1 MLVSSI
7 IMFSQTKSILEQSTK
22 EQLEQRLS
30 DGTKLIQRE
39 INSKWKQLEYIS
51 KMDDI
56 TGMDWNKQY
65 PALVKAAEDFEF
77 EHIFVLTNEGIG
89 YYAEDGAIRNQAEEE
104 FFHLVKGDT
113 RAITEPYVEASKK
126 RSIVTIT
133 VPIKKGNQVQGT
145 LCGVISLYSV
155 NENVQNIKFGTT
167 GYGFLLNTNGNF
179 VAHHDMSYVYNNVSV
194 LEPSE
199 GEKDLSE
206 LAFMVEKLKKNEFGT
221 EYVKQQ
227 GKEFLATYQKVE
239 GTNWMLCVLV
249 SEDEI
254 LSGVEGLKASQGWI
268 GGLAILLGI
277 GVSALIGYWVKR
289 EMAKIKQYALEL
301 SECNLTHSEHA
312 EGNHEFA
319 EVVDALNESMVV
331 LNATLHSVQ
340 GNAKELSGQS
350 AEVDSMLGRMSKE
363 ITSSADAVESITA
376 NLQEISAGLTEL
388 RVKSDEVNDNAKRTV
403 GEAEYAGGLAE
414 EIKNQSTVL
423 NEETQKIQA
432 EVQEKYRG
440 CSNKVKEAL
449 QKVTVVEGIASMS
462 NMIIE
467 VAEET
472 NLLALNAN
480 IEAARAGEHGKG
492 FAVVAHE
499 VQGLS
504 EQVSETANKIQ
515 RDLGTVVSAV
525 DELTEASNQ
534 LLEIYETDIMKN
546 FDKMMTVTAH
556 YSDAGGC
563 MDNIANQ
570 YRGSSDFIS
579 GAMSEVTH
587 TLTAL
592 TEALNKVSLDA
603 CNIAE
608 SMGNINKEC
617 DVVASVSAN
626 TVEIAEALNT
636 QVEKFDL
643 TQENE

>member
-1 MLVSSI
+1 
-7 IMFSQTKSILEQSTK
+7 
-22 EQLEQRLS
+22 
-30 DGTKLIQRE
+30 
-39 INSKWKQLEYIS
+39 
-51 KMDDI
+51 
-56 TGMDWNKQY
+56 
-65 PALVKAAEDFEF
+65 
-77 EHIFVLTNEGIG
+77 
-89 YYAEDGAIRNQAEEE
+89 
-104 FFHLVKGDT
+104 
-113 RAITEPYVEASKK
+113 
-126 RSIVTIT
+126 
-133 VPIKKGNQVQGT
+133 
-145 LCGVISLYSV
+145 
-155 NENVQNIKFGTT
+155 
-167 GYGFLLNTNGNF
+167 
-179 VAHHDMSYVYNNVSV
+179 
-194 LEPSE
+194 
-199 GEKDLSE
+199 
-206 LAFMVEKLKKNEFGT
+206 MVDKLKNNETGT
-221 EYVKQQ
+221 EYVQQQ
-227 GKEFLATYQKVE
+227 GEEFLATYQKVE
-239 GTNWMLCVLV
+239 GTNWMLSVLV
-249 SEDEI
+249 AQEEI
-254 LSGVEGLKASQGWI
+254 FGGIEKIKAIQFWI

-388 RVKSDEVNDNAKRTV
+388 RVKSDEVNDNTKKTV

-414 EIKNQSTVL
+414 EIQNQSTVL

-546 FDKMMTVTAH
+546 FDKMMTVTAR

-608 SMGNINKEC
+608 SMVNINKEC